1 MLFGLRLSRDAFYN
15 DKLLVIKINN
25 QLPVILSEGDW

>member
-15 DKLLVIKINN
+15 DRLLAIKINN
-25 QLPVILSEGDW
+25 QPPVILPEGDW